1 MRFLLNVGIIC
12 LLTVL
17 SFNGCTTAID
27 KIEPVKVG
35 TSGLTED
42 EQNEILYSMLNGTH
56 YLGTP
61 EKSYYECTG
70 RRPCSVRLSMYF
82 YMENGNLILSDQS
95 KCSLSDVKVPSKCL
109 SGSSYQDYINFSRIV
124 DKQKAEFEQ
133 KLPLLMN
140 EYANAKAPITDW
152 LNSAKSKKAQF
163 VFENKNSFGLSD
175 VIVNK
180 MLQKAIYESVP
191 LERLTPVQVFMQYK
205 NSNKSLDSFLN
216 DYVIGSY
223 RPHDK
228 LSIGHYSIISS
239 KYSEGTVIKVRVK
252 DLDSPLGLKHTATSY
267 LFLPDKYTI
276 KDKNISALFERVGG
290 YYNVTITNLT
300 NDYVEIDALSYYFDN
315 NARNEFTIRN
325 KSIPP
330 QGKNDSYDVKV
341 KIEETDFTKGKI
353 SNGQEKV
360 SFGGAVNYTLKN
372 KTIKNTLLEKTDI
385 KVGDFENNLYKN

>member
-1 MRFLLNVGIIC
+1 MC
-12 LLTVL
+12 LLSVL
-17 SFNGCTTAID
+17 SFSGCTTAID

-42 EQNEILYSMLNGTH
+42 EQNEILYFMLNGTH
-56 YLGTP
+56 YLGAP

-95 KCSLSDVKVPSKCL
+95 KCSLPDVKVPSKCL

-140 EYANAKAPITDW
+140 EYANVKASITDW
-152 LNSAKSKKAQF
+152 LNSAKNKNAKF
-163 VFENKNSFGLSD
+163 VFENRSSFGLSD
-175 VIVNK
+175 VVINK
-180 MLQKAIYESVP
+180 IIEKARYES
-191 LERLTPVQVFMQYK
+191 LSLDRLTPIQVFMQFK
-205 NSNKSLDSFLN
+205 NSNKSLDMFLN
-216 DYVIGSY
+216 DYVLGTY
-223 RPHDK
+223 RPQDK

-239 KYSEGTVIKVRVK
+239 KYSEGAVVNVRSK
-252 DLDSPLGLKHTATSY
+252 DLDSPLVLKHTATSY
-267 LFLPDKYTI
+267 LFLPDKYTF

-300 NDYVEIDALSYYFDN
+300 NDYIEIDALSYYFDN
-315 NARNEFTIRN
+315 NARNEFTIKN

-341 KIEETDFTKGKI
+341 KIEETDLNKGKVV
-353 SNGQEKV
+353 NGQEKF
-360 SFGGAVNYTLKN
+360 SFGGAINYTLKN
-372 KTIKNTLLEKTDI
+372 KTIKNTLFEKTDI
-385 KVGDFENNLYKN
+385 KIGDFENNLFKN

>member
-1 MRFLLNVGIIC
+1 MRFLLNMGTTC
-12 LLTVL
+12 LLAML
-17 SFNGCTTAID
+17 SFSGCTTAID
-27 KIEPVKVG
+27 KIEPVKIG
-35 TSGLTED
+35 TSGLTES
-42 EQNEILYSMLNGTH
+42 EQNEVLYYMLNGSY

-70 RRPCSVRLSMYF
+70 RRSCSVRLSMYF
-82 YMENGNLILSDQS
+82 YIENGNLILRDKSQ
-95 KCSLSDVKVPSKCL
+95 CSLPDVKVPSKCL
-109 SGSSYQDYINFSRIV
+109 SGSSYQDYINFSNTV
-124 DKQKAEFEQ
+124 DKQKAELEQ

-140 EYANAKAPITDW
+140 EYANAKVPITDW
-152 LNSAKSKKAQF
+152 LNSAKNKKAQF
-163 VFENKNSFGLSD
+163 VFENKNSFALSD
-175 VIVNK
+175 DVVNK
-180 MLQKAIYESVP
+180 ILQKAIYESIP
-191 LERLTPVQVFMQYK
+191 LDRLTPVQVFMQYK

-216 DYVIGSY
+216 DYIIGSY
-223 RPHDK
+223 RPNDK

-239 KYSEGTVIKVRVK
+239 KYSEGTVIKIRTK
-252 DLDSPLGLKHTATSY
+252 DLDNPLLLKHTAASY

-276 KDKNISALFERVGG
+276 KDKNILALFERVGG

-372 KTIKNTLLEKTDI
+372 KTIKNTLLEKTDV
-385 KVGDFENNLYKN
+385 KVGDLENSLFKN